1 MNSWNAT
8 NISQWIKQVNGRKLD
23 ASQLKVDK
31 SPLKVHFITS
41 QIELLKTMSKLII
54 LLILYFD
61 NQDSD
66 QCHANGFYW

>member
-31 SPLKVHFITS
+31 KS
-41 QIELLKTMSKLII
+41 IESS
-54 LLILYFD
+54 LY
-61 NQDSD
+61 NKSNRTIKNYVK
-66 QCHANGFYW
+66 ANYTFNFVLW